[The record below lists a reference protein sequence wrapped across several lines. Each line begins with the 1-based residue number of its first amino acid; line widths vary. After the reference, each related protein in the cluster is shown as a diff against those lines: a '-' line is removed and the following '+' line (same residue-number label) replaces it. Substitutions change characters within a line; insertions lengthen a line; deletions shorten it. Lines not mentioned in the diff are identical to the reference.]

1 MPGFQTS
8 VSRNQAFAVPGTLL
22 VTYPYTSVA
31 ALDGELLAGSAG
43 VTMARFAWAH
53 NTTGFVSNG
62 KPNQLLSA
70 RCGIVTRSSGV
81 ASITDYLGEASMLIA
96 PGREVTLY
104 DSGHAIIACPASGA
118 APGQKVFA
126 SYFDGSFTVGTAG
139 TPTTSTL
146 SVTTTNGSAT
156 ISFTGGNLAPGMPI
170 TGTGIPASSFVGTV
184 NAGAGTATLVNA
196 AGAAANATAS
206 ATVTATISAYETRFF
221 VKTGGVS
228 GEAIII
234 SDKGF

>member
-1 MPGFQTS
+1 MAGFQTS
-8 VSRNQAFAVPGTLL
+8 VGLNQAFAVPGTLL
-22 VTYPYTSVA
+22 VAYPYTSVA
-31 ALDGELLAGSAG
+31 ALPGELLAGSSG

-53 NTTGFVSNG
+53 NTTGVVSNG

-70 RCGIVTRSSGV
+70 RCGLVTRESGV

-146 SVTTTNGSAT
+146 SVTTTSGSAT

-170 TGTGIPASSFVGTV
+170 TGTGIPASSFVATV
-184 NAGAGTATLVNA
+184 NAGAGTATLANA

>member
-1 MPGFQTS
+1 MAGFQTS
-8 VSRNQAFAVPGTLL
+8 VGLNQAFAVPGTLL
-22 VTYPYTSVA
+22 AAYPYTSVA
-31 ALDGELLAGSAG
+31 ALPGELLAGSSG

-53 NTTGFVSNG
+53 NTTGVVSNG

-70 RCGIVTRSSGV
+70 RCGLVTRESGI

-104 DSGHAIIACPASGA
+104 DSGHAVIACPASGA

-184 NAGAGTATLVNA
+184 NAVAGTATLANA
-196 AGAAANATAS
+196 AGAAANAS
-206 ATVTATISAYETRFF
+206 ATGTVTATISAYETRFF